1 LSEMTTSPR
10 IAVVG
15 AGPAGLYASEILT
28 TQLPEAQID
37 VLEAL
42 PTPFG
47 LIRYGVAP
55 DHPRI
60 KSIVDS
66 LHQILDGGRVR
77 FWGNIKVGT
86 DVSLAELHQ
95 RYDAVLLATGAL
107 KDAALA
113 VDGVGLAGSFG
124 GADFVSWYDA
134 HPDYPQD
141 WPLDAEQ
148 VAVIGNGNVALDVAR
163 VLARRPEDLAK
174 TDMPGHVLERF
185 RESPLTE
192 IHVFG
197 RRGPAAVK
205 FSPLEL
211 RELGQVPGVQ
221 VVVDQRD
228 FDFTPHDLEAIA
240 ANGRLRQAVKTLEAW
255 RDAPPPP
262 AGTPARII
270 HLHFFWR
277 PERIEGE
284 AAVTGL
290 TVCRTRPDGAGGV
303 VDTDELATWPVQ
315 AVYRAIGYFGSPV
328 PGAPFDE
335 LRGVVPNVGGRVV
348 DESGQPLAGLYA
360 TGWIKRGPVGLIGS
374 TKSDALETVGHL
386 VEDLP
391 SLTPAADRSPD
402 SLRNLLAARGVKPA
416 TWRDWL
422 SVDRAEAVRGEA
434 AGRSRVK
441 FASREEMFQAA
452 EQAA

>member
-1 LSEMTTSPR
+1 
-10 IAVVG
+10 
-15 AGPAGLYASEILT
+15 LYASEILANR
-28 TQLPEAQID
+28 LPEAQID

-66 LHQILDGGRVR
+66 LHQILDGGQVR

-86 DVSLAELHQ
+86 DVSLAELRQ

-113 VDGVGLAGSFG
+113 IEGVELAGSFG

-134 HPDYPQD
+134 HPDYPQN

-174 TDMPGHVLERF
+174 TDMPGHVLETF
-185 RESPLTE
+185 QNSPLRE

-211 RELGQVPGVQ
+211 RELGQVPGVRM
-221 VVVDQRD
+221 VVDQRD
-228 FDFTPHDLEAIA
+228 FDFTPHELEAIA

-255 RDAPPPP
+255 RDAPQPPT
-262 AGTPARII
+262 ASAERTI

-277 PERIEGE
+277 PERVEG
-284 AAVTGL
+284 ATAVTGL
-290 TVCRTRPDGAGGV
+290 AVRRTRPDGAGGV

-315 AVYRAIGYFGSPV
+315 AIYRAVGYFGSPV

-335 LRGVVPNVGGRVV
+335 LRGVVPNAGGRVV
-348 DESGQPLAGLYA
+348 DESGAPLAGLYT

-374 TKSDALETVGHL
+374 TKSDALETVGHM
-386 VEDLP
+386 VADLASLP
-391 SLTPAADRSPD
+391 PAPDRSSDSLTR
-402 SLRNLLAARGVKPA
+402 LLAQRGVRPVS
-416 TWRDWL
+416 WRDWL
-422 SVDRAEAVRGEA
+422 AVDRAEAARGES

-441 FASREEMFQAA
+441 FATREEMIQAA
-452 EQAA
+452 EQGT